1 MTGVKKCS
9 QCGKMVS
16 GDGTFCPFCG
26 NIIDEIIMDKGYT
39 EHIDI
44 QSKYRNDINNELQ
57 KQRKLERTKRN
68 LEKRKQ
74 SLELKIDNYDKILK
88 NKIPFCKRNETVPD
102 ISIIKKEAFQ
112 VDSRWYVALVIA
124 LLEIISGLIP
134 WITIFDDYFSRSISC
149 TSIFNLLNEMSSYGE
164 RSETVL
170 NTIIF
175 IIILGYL
182 MIFLNGY
189 FIVCVLQKKIKDIK
203 AIGTIAGSSG
213 ILVSLAIFLYKWYL
227 ETSIEEAGMKWSF
240 INTQIGVWLMLG
252 AGVALILYC
261 QYNVEIV
268 NAKESVL
275 RLEVTNYDPVLPI
288 RIKTLEIERKN
299 EEWVLELTY
308 VEFEWT
314 LIEEIIVDVQLVK
327 YDGSVKTLCKNAV
340 FEKKGQNFARFH
352 LKNAGYNLEGTVSAR
367 VNILTYN
374 MYKNQKRYQE
384 KGSGFSAYSD
394 YSVDELSSIRSANFN
409 IVMCREKTV
418 GEYHQCSCG
427 QMYSNKISI
436 CPLCGKTRKA

>member
-1 MTGVKKCS
+1 M
-9 QCGKMVS
+9 
-16 GDGTFCPFCG
+16 
-26 NIIDEIIMDKGYT
+26 
-39 EHIDI
+39 
-44 QSKYRNDINNELQ
+44 
-57 KQRKLERTKRN
+57 
-68 LEKRKQ
+68 
-74 SLELKIDNYDKILK
+74 
-88 NKIPFCKRNETVPD
+88 
-102 ISIIKKEAFQ
+102 
-112 VDSRWYVALVIA
+112 
-124 LLEIISGLIP
+124 
-134 WITIFDDYFSRSISC
+134 
-149 TSIFNLLNEMSSYGE
+149 
-164 RSETVL
+164 
-170 NTIIF
+170 
-175 IIILGYL
+175 
-182 MIFLNGY
+182 
-189 FIVCVLQKKIKDIK
+189 CVLQKKIKDIK